1 MSWEVQIG
9 EWERNITFNFS
20 PLFRMM
26 MPGGLG
32 QLHGCTAEEAATI
45 IWHGFRSVTT
55 FEEGEHVISLV
66 GLVARHQH
74 GGLRL
79 VRGSNTVEQGLGVLR
94 ELWQVC
100 TEANPAEKVLV
111 FG

>member
-20 PLFRMM
+20 PLFRIM
-26 MPGGLG
+26 MPGGLS

-45 IWHGFRSVTT
+45 IWHGFRLLTA
-55 FEEGEHVISLV
+55 FNEEGEHITLFGSC
-66 GLVARHQH
+66 
-74 GGLRL
+74 
-79 VRGSNTVEQGLGVLR
+79 VRGSNTVEQGLDVLR

-100 TEANPAEKVLV
+100 TEANPAEIVLV

>member
-1 MSWEVQIG
+1 MSWEVQVG

-26 MPGGLG
+26 MPGGLS
-32 QLHGCTAEEAATI
+32 QLHGVTAEEAATI
-45 IWHGFRSVTT
+45 IWNGFRSVTA

-66 GLVARHQH
+66 GS
-74 GGLRL
+74 GPF
-79 VRGSNTVEQGLGVLR
+79 VRGSNTIEQGLGVLR

-100 TEANPAEKVLV
+100 TEVSPTEKVLV

>member
-1 MSWEVQIG
+1 MGWEVQIG

-20 PLFRMM
+20 PLFRIM
-26 MPGGLG
+26 MPVGLS

-45 IWHGFRSVTT
+45 IWHGFRLLTT
-55 FEEGEHVISLV
+55 Y
-66 GLVARHQH
+66 VADGR
-74 GGLRL
+74 GSRGAPRPVPSWLW
-79 VRGSNTVEQGLGVLR
+79 VRGSNTVEQGLDVLR

-100 TEANPAEKVLV
+100 TEANPAEIVLV

>member
-1 MSWEVQIG
+1 MSWEVHIG
-9 EWERNITFNFS
+9 KFNKNITFNFS

-26 MPGGLG
+26 MPLGLT

-45 IWHGFRSVTT
+45 IWHGFRAHTDITFDTGGFPVETT
-55 FEEGEHVISLV
+55 ISFV
-66 GLVARHQH
+66 GT
-74 GGLRL
+74 GPF
-79 VRGSNTVEQGLGVLR
+79 VRGTNTIDQGLGVLR

-100 TEANPAEKVLV
+100 TEANPSEKVLV

>member
-20 PLFRMM
+20 PLFRTM

-32 QLHGCTAEEAATI
+32 QLHGVTAEEAATI
-45 IWHGFRSVTT
+45 IWHGFRSVTA
-55 FEEGEHVISLV
+55 FEEGEHVISLA
-66 GLVARHQH
+66 GLVARC
-74 GGLRL
+74 RFEEP
-79 VRGSNTVEQGLGVLR
+79 VRGSNTIEQGLGVLR

-100 TEANPAEKVLV
+100 TEASPTEKVLV

>member
-20 PLFRMM
+20 PLFRTM

-45 IWHGFRSVTT
+45 IWHGFRSVSTVRN
-55 FEEGEHVISLV
+55 GEC
-66 GLVARHQH
+66 GLALSSP
-74 GGLRL
+74 GPTGLTRTL

>member
-20 PLFRMM
+20 PLFRTM

-55 FEEGEHVISLV
+55 FEEGEHVFCWAAGWS
-66 GLVARHQH
+66 GP
-74 GGLRL
+74 L
-79 VRGSNTVEQGLGVLR
+79 VRGSNTIEQGLGVLR